1 MWGVISLWIATD
13 VMGVNVK
20 TQESPGRIE
29 ENRGRKYQNVQA
41 EEGIRKGSSE
51 RREGHCREL
60 DLQGQG
66 EFENRRSSRPGA
78 VAFLWTP
85 LLLS

>member
-1 MWGVISLWIATD
+1 MWGVIGLWIATD
-13 VMGVNVK
+13 VMGGNVK

-29 ENRGRKYQNVQA
+29 ENRGRRCQNVQA

-51 RREGHCREL
+51 RWEGRWREL

-78 VAFLWTP
+78 LAFLWTL